1 MEIGLFYQL
10 PAWPEQRP
18 GDRYEDT
25 LRQIELGD
33 TLGFSVAW
41 LAELHFESSRG
52 IMPSPFLV
60 AAAAAQRTQRIG
72 LGTAVVLLPLH
83 DPLRLAE
90 ETAMLDHLS
99 RGRLRLGIGRGH
111 GRGHY
116 GGFGI
121 DVEERTSRF
130 DEALEVMRR
139 AWRPEPLRFRGRHF
153 AYDGV
158 SVVPKP
164 LRQPHPPLLMA
175 ANSDDS
181 VEAAIAL
188 EIPVMMATVTATP
201 EQIEA
206 RSRRY
211 RSALP
216 AAPERDVAL
225 LVPIHVAET
234 DALARRDC
242 EASHLSYY
250 HDFGPPRP
258 RGLARGNASG
268 TAGGI
273 ADRGPHR
280 PLRLDDVRDR
290 RRLGHGGR
298 RAGDG
303 PAPPDRS
310 ACALSLRAHHGL
322 VQLRRAHPAR
332 PRPRVD
338 APLRGGGSAAA
349 AVAAHR
355 ERAGEG
361 PAAR

>member
-1 MEIGLFYQL
+1 MEIGLFFQL

-41 LAELHFESSRG
+41 LAELHFEASRG
-52 IMPSPFLV
+52 VMPSPFLV

-99 RGRLRLGIGRGH
+99 HGRLRLGIGRGH
-111 GRGHY
+111 GRRQY
-116 GGFGI
+116 AGFGV
-121 DVEERTSRF
+121 DVAERSSRF
-130 DEALEVMRR
+130 AEALEVMQR
-139 AWRPEPLRFRGRHF
+139 AWGPAPLHFRGRHF
-153 AYDGV
+153 DYDGV
-158 SVVPKP
+158 TAVPKP
-164 LRQPHPPLLMA
+164 LQQPHPPLLMA

-181 VEAAIAL
+181 VETAIAL

-211 RSALP
+211 RAALP
-216 AAPERDVAL
+216 EAPERDVAL

-250 HDFGPPRP
+250 HDLARVARADSPEGPPAGSP
-258 RGLARGNASG
+258 LAGRIERFGSMTFETAAASD
-268 TAGGI
+268 TAVG
-273 ADRGPHR
+273 APETV
-280 PLRLDDVRDR
+280 L
-290 RRLGHGGR
+290 RRLTDLHARYRCGHIMGWFSFGGR
-298 RAGDG
+298 IPHDRVLASMRLFAEEV
-303 PAPPDRS
+303 APRLP
-310 ACALSLRAHHGL
+310 
-322 VQLRRAHPAR
+322 
-332 PRPRVD
+332 
-338 APLRGGGSAAA
+338 
-349 AVAAHR
+349 
-355 ERAGEG
+355 
-361 PAAR
+361 

>member
-1 MEIGLFYQL
+1 MEIGLFFQL
-10 PAWPEQRP
+10 PAWPDQRP
-18 GDRYEDT
+18 ADRYEDT

-41 LAELHFESSRG
+41 LAELHFESTRG
-52 IMPSPFLV
+52 VMPSPFLV

-83 DPLRLAE
+83 NPLRLAE

-99 RGRLRLGIGRGH
+99 GGRLRLGIGRGH
-111 GRGHY
+111 RRQQY

-121 DVEERTSRF
+121 DVAERGSRF

-139 AWRPEPLRFRGRHF
+139 AWGPEPLRYRGRHF
-153 AYDGV
+153 RYDGI

-164 LRQPHPPLLMA
+164 LQQPHPPLLMA
-175 ANSDDS
+175 ANSDES
-181 VEAAIAL
+181 VETAIAL

-216 AAPERDVAL
+216 GAPERDIAL

-234 DALARRDC
+234 EALARRDA

-250 HDFGPPRP
+250 HDLARLARADSAGGPPTGSP
-258 RGLARGNASG
+258 LAGRIERFASMTFE
-268 TAGGI
+268 TAAASDTVVG
-273 ADRGPHR
+273 APETV
-280 PLRLDDVRDR
+280 L
-290 RRLGHGGR
+290 RRLTDLHARYRCGHIMGWFSFGGR
-298 RAGDG
+298 I
-303 PAPPDRS
+303 PHDRVLAS
-310 ACALSLRAHHGL
+310 MRLFAEEVVPGL
-322 VQLRRAHPAR
+322 P
-332 PRPRVD
+332 
-338 APLRGGGSAAA
+338 
-349 AVAAHR
+349 
-355 ERAGEG
+355 
-361 PAAR
+361 